1 MNILLS
7 VRDLKQHF
15 STRERGDPMPPLP
28 LDNKEQ
34 QP

>member
-1 MNILLS
+1 MSILWS
-7 VRDLKQHF
+7 MRDLKQHF
-15 STRERGDPMPPLP
+15 STRERGDLMPPLP